1 VEIYTSN
8 VAAARWGAA
17 FSGTCTPWTSLS
29 VAGTSHAHAP
39 IATVAADFPEARRAA
54 LRPVP
59 APTQQLALM
68 AAELLPTVSGTTAND
83 ARKQTENVHK
93 TRSNAGG
100 YGAMGPYPEREQPA

>member
-1 VEIYTSN
+1 MEIYTSN

-17 FSGTCTPWTSLS
+17 FSGVCTPWTSLS
-29 VAGTSHAHAP
+29 VAGTNHALAQ
-39 IATVAADFPEARRAA
+39 IANAAADFPEAHRAA

-68 AAELLPTVSGTTAND
+68 AAGLLPTVGGTTADD
-83 ARKQTENVHK
+83 ARKQVENVHK
-93 TRSNAGG
+93 TRMNAGG